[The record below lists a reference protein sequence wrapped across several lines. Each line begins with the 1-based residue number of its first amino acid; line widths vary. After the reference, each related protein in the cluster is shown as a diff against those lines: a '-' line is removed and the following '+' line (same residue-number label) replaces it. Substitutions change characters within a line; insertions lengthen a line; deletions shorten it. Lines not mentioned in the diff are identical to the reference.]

1 MSFLEGRVAVVTGA
15 AGTMGA
21 SVVEALLAR
30 GCRVAMV
37 DVRPQL
43 LQPLVEAHGNS
54 VMAVGCDIRDALEVR
69 QAHESIVRKMGPVA
83 VLVNNAGILSNDK
96 VEATT
101 TETWRQVLAVNLDG
115 AFFWAQA
122 VVPGM
127 KQEQWGRIVNV
138 SSLAAKTGGLTAGTA
153 YAVSKGALSTLTL
166 SLARELAG
174 HGHRAAD
181 RVAAEGPA
189 GADTGWSVLRA
200 RGVRPRGGLSRVAHV
215 WFHHWRDPRSQRWA
229 AHGLNMSSHV
239 LQLTSLAGRVV
250 FLPGG
255 YGDIGAGIA
264 RALARAGAHV
274 AVAGRSLDKAQAL
287 ARSLAA
293 EGGETA
299 IGLAMDAHDVADIRA
314 ATDRVAQH
322 FGALDILVN
331 CVGIQREERLA
342 DVTEAAFD
350 EVVQVNLKSAMFLAQ
365 AAARWQVRAVESG
378 RAPGR
383 QVHLLSVRSQL
394 GLRDRGYS
402 AYCATKGAL
411 VMLIRQHAV
420 ELSAHGITV
429 NGVAPTVVRGEMARH
444 WLENPEVH
452 TRVLQR
458 IPLGRVAEPEDVAG
472 PVLFFCSAAAGFVTG
487 QVLYVDGGL
496 SATQ

>member
-1 MSFLEGRVAVVTGA
+1 
-15 AGTMGA
+15 
-21 SVVEALLAR
+21 
-30 GCRVAMV
+30 
-37 DVRPQL
+37 
-43 LQPLVEAHGNS
+43 
-54 VMAVGCDIRDALEVR
+54 
-69 QAHESIVRKMGPVA
+69 
-83 VLVNNAGILSNDK
+83 
-96 VEATT
+96 
-101 TETWRQVLAVNLDG
+101 
-115 AFFWAQA
+115 
-122 VVPGM
+122 
-127 KQEQWGRIVNV
+127 
-138 SSLAAKTGGLTAGTA
+138 
-153 YAVSKGALSTLTL
+153 
-166 SLARELAG
+166 
-174 HGHRAAD
+174 
-181 RVAAEGPA
+181 
-189 GADTGWSVLRA
+189 
-200 RGVRPRGGLSRVAHV
+200 
-215 WFHHWRDPRSQRWA
+215 
-229 AHGLNMSSHV
+229 MSSHV

-378 RAPGR
+378 RAPGH

-444 WLENPEVH
+444 WLENPEVR

-458 IPLGRVAEPEDVAG
+458 IPLGRVAEPDDVAG